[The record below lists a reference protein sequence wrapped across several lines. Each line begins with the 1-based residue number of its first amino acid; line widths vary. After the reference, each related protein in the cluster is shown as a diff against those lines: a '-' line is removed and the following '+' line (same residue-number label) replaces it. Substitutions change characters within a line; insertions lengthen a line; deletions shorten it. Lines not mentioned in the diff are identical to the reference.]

1 MQSKVFIIQHAM
13 SQLEGQ
19 IQNSSLS
26 IEMKKKTLARIY
38 EIDIN
43 LMVDLCERA
52 TSKLTKG
59 NVSYILCF
67 VAGVN
72 TKVIARIFN
81 VEPASVHTSRYR
93 LRARFPL
100 TTVMPF

>member
-1 MQSKVFIIQHAM
+1 MESKVLIIQHAM
-13 SQLEGQ
+13 SQLYGQ
-19 IQNSSLS
+19 ILNSSLPAE
-26 IEMKKKTLARIY
+26 IKKKTLARVY

-43 LMVDLCERA
+43 LMADLCEHA

-67 VAGVN
+67 VAGID

-93 LRARFPL
+93 LRGRFSL